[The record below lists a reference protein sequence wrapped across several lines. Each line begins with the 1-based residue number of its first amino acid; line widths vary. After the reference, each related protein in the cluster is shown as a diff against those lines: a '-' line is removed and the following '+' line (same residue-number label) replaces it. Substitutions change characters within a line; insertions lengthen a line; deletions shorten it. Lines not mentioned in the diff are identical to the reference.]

1 MAKGNN
7 QKLKIVYLMKI
18 FMEKTDDEHSITM
31 NDIISELNSYGITA
45 ERKSLY
51 NDIESLR
58 QYGYD
63 IIGEQHN
70 RTYYYYLAGRQFE
83 LAELKLLVDA
93 VAASKFITEKKSREL
108 VQKIEHLGS
117 AYQGRHLHRQVV
129 VSDRVK
135 MANERIYYTIDE
147 IYQCIDNNHK
157 MTFQYLEWND
167 KKEQTLRH
175 GGKWYEVSPAFLLWD
190 NEYYYLV
197 AWDEEA
203 SAVRHYRADK
213 ILGAKEME
221 DKRSKE
227 VLAIEDQKA
236 DYAKKRFSM
245 FAGAAE
251 IVTLRAPKYM
261 AGVMID
267 RFGTEVRMRRE
278 DEDILVRTEVE
289 VSPQFFGW
297 ITGLGPGVQILG
309 PETVRRSYQEHL
321 EQILSAYK

>member
-1 MAKGNN
+1 MANVGN
-7 QKLKIVYLMKI
+7 QKQKLLYIMEIFLRETDEEHPITAAQIIEKLEAREIV
-18 FMEKTDDEHSITM
+18 
-31 NDIISELNSYGITA
+31 A
-45 ERKSLY
+45 ERKSIYRDIRALQDY
-51 NDIESLR
+51 GMDIEKAP
-58 QYGYD
+58 
-63 IIGEQHN
+63 EQN
-70 RTYYYYLAGRQFE
+70 GFYLAERTFE
-83 LAELKLLVDA
+83 LAELKLLVDV

>member
-1 MAKGNN
+1 M
-7 QKLKIVYLMKI
+7 
-18 FMEKTDDEHSITM
+18 
-31 NDIISELNSYGITA
+31 
-45 ERKSLY
+45 
-51 NDIESLR
+51 
-58 QYGYD
+58 
-63 IIGEQHN
+63 
-70 RTYYYYLAGRQFE
+70 
-83 LAELKLLVDA
+83 
-93 VAASKFITEKKSREL
+93 AASKFITEKKSREL

>member
-1 MAKGNN
+1 M
-7 QKLKIVYLMKI
+7 
-18 FMEKTDDEHSITM
+18 
-31 NDIISELNSYGITA
+31 
-45 ERKSLY
+45 
-51 NDIESLR
+51 
-58 QYGYD
+58 
-63 IIGEQHN
+63 
-70 RTYYYYLAGRQFE
+70 
-83 LAELKLLVDA
+83 
-93 VAASKFITEKKSREL
+93 
-108 VQKIEHLGS
+108 
-117 AYQGRHLHRQVV
+117 
-129 VSDRVK
+129 
-135 MANERIYYTIDE
+135 
-147 IYQCIDNNHK
+147 
-157 MTFQYLEWND
+157 
-167 KKEQTLRH
+167 
-175 GGKWYEVSPAFLLWD
+175 
-190 NEYYYLV
+190 

>member
-1 MAKGNN
+1 MANVGN
-7 QKLKIVYLMKI
+7 QKQKLLYIMEIFLRETDEEHPITAAQIIEKLEAREIV
-18 FMEKTDDEHSITM
+18 
-31 NDIISELNSYGITA
+31 A
-45 ERKSLY
+45 ERKSIYRDIRALQDY
-51 NDIESLR
+51 GMDIEKAP
-58 QYGYD
+58 
-63 IIGEQHN
+63 EQN
-70 RTYYYYLAGRQFE
+70 GFYLAERTFE

-251 IVTLRAPKYM
+251 IVTLRAPHGRRY
-261 AGVMID
+261 D
-267 RFGTEVRMRRE
+267 RPLWHRGKDAQRGRGYPGAYRGGGQSAVFRLDHRSGTRGS
-278 DEDILVRTEVE
+278 D
-289 VSPQFFGW
+289 SG
-297 ITGLGPGVQILG
+297 TGDSAQV
-309 PETVRRSYQEHL
+309 
-321 EQILSAYK
+321 LSGASGTNSFCL